1 MILSFRD
8 ERKILEKHVELEDK
22 LLHLF
27 TQDEIDDKKLY
38 NILDEMNKLRK
49 KKVEIKRDLL
59 NRRETLDPQVSHA
72 YSICFK
78 EIHDIQDKLIK
89 NEIPTININN
99 VISFLKV
106 FANFYLEKKE
116 ITQDETN
123 ETNETNED
131 KELNLQTQDT
141 FNNGKII
148 VVSEDET
155 FPLKFRN
162 GRKILLTTN
171 NFDLSLFTHDELI
184 ELLRLLDVIVSD
196 NRYDFLR
203 SEIAKQISI
212 ISSISLFKD
221 TFS

>member
-72 YSICFK
+72 YSICSK
-78 EIHDIQDKLIK
+78 EIHDIQDRLIK

-99 VISFLKV
+99 IISFLKV

-123 ETNETNED
+123 ED
-131 KELNLQTQDT
+131 KELDLQTQDT
-141 FNNGKII
+141 LNNGKII
-148 VVSEDET
+148 VVSEEKT

-184 ELLRLLDVIVSD
+184 ELLRLLDVIISD

-212 ISSISLFKD
+212 ISSVSLFKE
-221 TFS
+221 

>member
-8 ERKILEKHVELEDK
+8 EKKILEKHIELEDK

-106 FANFYLEKKE
+106 FANFYLEKK
-116 ITQDETN
+116 
-123 ETNETNED
+123 
-131 KELNLQTQDT
+131 
-141 FNNGKII
+141 
-148 VVSEDET
+148 V
-155 FPLKFRN
+155 
-162 GRKILLTTN
+162 
-171 NFDLSLFTHDELI
+171 
-184 ELLRLLDVIVSD
+184 
-196 NRYDFLR
+196 
-203 SEIAKQISI
+203 
-212 ISSISLFKD
+212 
-221 TFS
+221 